1 MMCKTSLAHSACLLA
16 AMLSLP
22 LLSHAAAPT
31 GCTLV
36 AGGGRAPL
44 STDAQVNDRWNR
56 LNFSFFDAT
65 AEAVRETGE
74 VEQAFF
80 AAGATDA
87 ARNLQSMLAQAAK
100 AGCLRV
106 AQVAVFT
113 DDTRP
118 EPELVFSLRVSPVK
132 QEAPGAAASLG
143 AAQFEREYRYP
154 ATPESLGQVVPSR
167 IADRAMRDYREQ
179 SDREPSG
186 LADTVSVY
194 RGTGSAQCTGGGSTL
209 AENQKRLT
217 DAGIQVLSSS
227 CGSTGRMYA
236 QRCGGPTGQIHVFE
250 IPASQKDAAIKQQFR
265 PLSDLPGAQKAACP
279 S

>member
-1 MMCKTSLAHSACLLA
+1 MMSKTSIAHRSAWLLA
-16 AMLSLP
+16 AALSLP
-22 LLSHAAAPT
+22 LAAHAATPT

-36 AGGGRAPL
+36 AGGGRAAL
-44 STDAQVNDRWNR
+44 SSDPQVNDRWNR

-65 AEAVRETGE
+65 AEAVRETSD

-80 AAGATDA
+80 AAGATDS
-87 ARNLQSMLAQAAK
+87 ARNLQSLLAQAAK

-106 AQVAVFT
+106 AQVAVFS

-132 QEAPGAAASLG
+132 RDTAGALASLG
-143 AAQFEREYRYP
+143 AAEFDKEYRYP
-154 ATPESLGQVVPSR
+154 ATPEALGQVIPSR

-179 SDREPSG
+179 SGP
-186 LADTVSVY
+186 ADTVSVY
-194 RGTGSAQCTGGGSTL
+194 RGTGSVQCTGGGNTL

-236 QRCGGPTGQIHVFE
+236 QRCGGPTGEIHVFE
-250 IPASQKDAAIKQQFR
+250 IPAAQKDAAVKQQFR
-265 PLSDLPGAQKAACP
+265 LLSDLPGAQKAACP

>member
-1 MMCKTSLAHSACLLA
+1 MMLKTSLARRSACLLA
-16 AMLSLP
+16 AVLSFP
-22 LLSHAAAPT
+22 LLARSAAPA

-44 STDAQVNDRWNR
+44 SADSQVNDRWNR

-65 AEAVRETGE
+65 AEAARETGD

-80 AAGATDA
+80 AAGATDT
-87 ARNLQSMLAQAAK
+87 ARNLQSLLSQASK

-132 QEAPGAAASLG
+132 QDAAGSAASLG
-143 AAQFEREYRYP
+143 AAEFEKEYRYP

-167 IADRAMRDYREQ
+167 IADRAMREYREQ
-179 SDREPSG
+179 SGP
-186 LADTVSVY
+186 ADTVNVY

-217 DAGIQVLSSS
+217 EAGIQVLSSS

-236 QRCGGPTGQIHVFE
+236 QRCGGPTGDIHVFE

-265 PLSDLPGAQKAACP
+265 MLSDLPGAQKAACP